1 MGVIVL
7 TIGIIGAMDEE
18 IALLIENIEQKKYE
32 KVAHCEFIQGQMCGI
47 DVVLLKSGIG
57 KVNAAMA
64 TTIMHERFHPEYV
77 INTGSAGGYTS
88 DLNVGDIVIS
98 EAVVQHDVDVT
109 GFDYEY
115 GQIPGMPTYFKA
127 DERLVDQV
135 EFVIDSMQI
144 AYRKGIIAT
153 GDMFMSDPKRVSFVK
168 ETFPDMVAMEME
180 AGAIAQVC
188 YQYSIPFVIIRSLS
202 DIAGKEAP
210 MSFDAFLNVAAK
222 HATEVIVAFVE
233 QLKY

>member
-1 MGVIVL
+1 M

>member
-1 MGVIVL
+1 M

-188 YQYSIPFVIIRSLS
+188 YQYNIPFVIIRSLS
-202 DIAGKEAP
+202 DIAGKDAP

-222 HATEVIVAFVE
+222 HATEVIVAFIE

>member
-1 MGVIVL
+1 
-7 TIGIIGAMDEE
+7 MDEE

>member
-1 MGVIVL
+1 M

-98 EAVVQHDVDVT
+98 EAVVQQDVDVT
-109 GFDYEY
+109 GFDYDY

>member
-1 MGVIVL
+1 
-7 TIGIIGAMDEE
+7 MDEE

-188 YQYSIPFVIIRSLS
+188 YQYNIPFVIIRSLS

>member
-1 MGVIVL
+1 M

-188 YQYSIPFVIIRSLS
+188 YQYNIPFVIIRSLS